1 MEVDTLIV
9 CNNDDVDSDG
19 DVSADSWQRQD
30 VIKHLALNAQ
40 PLAGTVYQQLCHQG
54 LHHHRHH
61 HHHHHHHPLVIN
73 INIYIIIINVMPF
86 LKGKGCDNYEEITMT
101 IDPSPTAGQ
110 NCLSK
115 ALPSSST
122 S

>member
-1 MEVDTLIV
+1 MEVDTLLL

-54 LHHHRHH
+54 HH
-61 HHHHHHHPLVIN
+61 HHHHHHNQHLHHDHQCHAL
-73 INIYIIIINVMPF
+73 
-86 LKGKGCDNYEEITMT
+86 LKREGM
-101 IDPSPTAGQ
+101 
-110 NCLSK
+110 
-115 ALPSSST
+115 
-122 S
+122 